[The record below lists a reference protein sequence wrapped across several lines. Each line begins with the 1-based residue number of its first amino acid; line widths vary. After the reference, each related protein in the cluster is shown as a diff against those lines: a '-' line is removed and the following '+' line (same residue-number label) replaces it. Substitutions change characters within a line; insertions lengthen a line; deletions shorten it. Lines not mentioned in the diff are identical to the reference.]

1 MQMIEQMIYAI
12 QQQSSLI
19 STLTISNYLLSFSI
33 LIVMIVVWNMNKR
46 ILELEKLQNQP
57 MVLDTD
63 KAFRI
68 LLKLDQDK

>member
-19 STLTISNYLLSFSI
+19 STLTISTYLLSFSI

>member
-19 STLTISNYLLSFSI
+19 STLTISTYLLSFSI

-63 KAFRI
+63 KAFRT